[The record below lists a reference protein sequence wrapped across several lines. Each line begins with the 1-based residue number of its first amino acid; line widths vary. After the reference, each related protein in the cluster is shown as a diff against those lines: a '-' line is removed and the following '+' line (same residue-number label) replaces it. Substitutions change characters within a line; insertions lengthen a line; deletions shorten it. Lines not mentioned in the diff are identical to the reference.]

1 MNLDDGK
8 RRPHAVNTS
17 SGSTGRLVLV
27 SVAKMICEV
36 DLYTPISA
44 SSNTGI
50 SFRSF
55 FGRVTAMDESLD
67 DDEDE
72 SSELDEDSDSGSA
85 TGTCPLRAS
94 GVRGLQC
101 FLTEATI

>member
-55 FGRVTAMDESLD
+55 FGRVTAGLRCR
-67 DDEDE
+67 
-72 SSELDEDSDSGSA
+72 SSFVHAPGLSQ
-85 TGTCPLRAS
+85 RM
-94 GVRGLQC
+94 VRYWSC
-101 FLTEATI
+101 